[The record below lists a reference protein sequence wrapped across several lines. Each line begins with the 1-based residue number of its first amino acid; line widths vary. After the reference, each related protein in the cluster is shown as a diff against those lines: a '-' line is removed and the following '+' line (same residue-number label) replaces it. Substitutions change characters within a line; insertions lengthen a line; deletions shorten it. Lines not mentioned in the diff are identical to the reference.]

1 MEAHAE
7 VSARLGNLNPM
18 PIPLLAY
25 FVVEALA
32 FFLVA
37 RAIGVGWA
45 LLAIFVLM
53 IAGGAAATMALRGAM
68 MDAVNGR
75 SSVGKL
81 AGDTALLI
89 GGWALS
95 VVPGFVTSLVGLP
108 LVFGPT
114 RGLIRKTMT
123 RRARSAVEN
132 LGVRVYNATP
142 LGQFQTSYGSFTQSG
157 TQPSAP
163 TGADQRQE
171 PVIDADELEQWY
183 RMDGPDGPNTNSQG
197 GAR

>member
-1 MEAHAE
+1 MSPGTLVA
-7 VSARLGNLNPM
+7 M

-25 FVVEALA
+25 FLVEALA

-37 RAIGVGWA
+37 KAIGVGWA

-53 IAGGAAATMALRGAM
+53 IAGGAAASMALRNSLLQA
-68 MDAVNGR
+68 AHGR

-81 AGDTALLI
+81 AGDSALLI
-89 GGWALS
+89 GGWTLS
-95 VVPGFVTSLVGLP
+95 VIPGFVTSLIGLP

-114 RGLIRKTMT
+114 RALIRKTMT
-123 RRARSAVEN
+123 KRARAAVEN
-132 LGVRVYNATP
+132 LGVRVYDATP
-142 LGQFQTSYGSFTQSG
+142 MGQFQTSYGSFKQQG
-157 TQPSAP
+157 DAQP
-163 TGADQRQE
+163 QE

-183 RMDGPDGPNTNSQG
+183 RMDSPERPQDPDGGGGSAG

>member
-1 MEAHAE
+1 
-7 VSARLGNLNPM
+7 M

-25 FVVEALA
+25 FLVEALA

-37 RAIGVGWA
+37 KAIGVGWA

-53 IAGGAAATMALRGAM
+53 IAGGAAASMALRGALI
-68 MDAVNGR
+68 DAVDGR

-95 VVPGFVTSLVGLP
+95 VVPGFVTSLIGLP

-114 RGLIRKTMT
+114 RSIIRKTMT
-123 RRARSAVEN
+123 RRARTAVEN
-132 LGVRVYNATP
+132 LGARVYSATP
-142 LGQFQTSYGSFTQSG
+142 MGQFQTSYGSFTQPNGERKPEQDSH
-157 TQPSAP
+157 
-163 TGADQRQE
+163 D
-171 PVIDADELEQWY
+171 VIDADELEQWY
-183 RMDGPDGPNTNSQG
+183 RMDSAEGPDGPTGTDGTSGTSGSG
-197 GAR
+197 GSDRDR

>member
-1 MEAHAE
+1 
-7 VSARLGNLNPM
+7 M

-25 FVVEALA
+25 FLVEALA

-37 RAIGVGWA
+37 KAIGVGWA
-45 LLAIFVLM
+45 LLAIFLLM
-53 IAGGAAATMALRGAM
+53 IAGGAAASMALRGALL
-68 MDAVNGR
+68 DAVDGR

-89 GGWALS
+89 GGWTLS
-95 VVPGFVTSLVGLP
+95 VVPGFVTSLIGLP

-114 RGLIRKTMT
+114 RNMIRKIMT
-123 RRARSAVEN
+123 KRARAAVEN
-132 LGVRVYNATP
+132 LGVRVYEATP
-142 LGQFQTSYGSFTQSG
+142 MGQFQTSYGSFN
-157 TQPSAP
+157 QPGSEKP
-163 TGADQRQE
+163 QE

-183 RMDGPDGPNTNSQG
+183 RMDSPERPQDPGDSTG

>member
-1 MEAHAE
+1 
-7 VSARLGNLNPM
+7 M

-25 FVVEALA
+25 FLIEALA

-37 RAIGVGWA
+37 KAIGVGWA

-53 IAGGAAATMALRGAM
+53 IAGGAAASMSLRGALL
-68 MDAVNGR
+68 DAVDGR
-75 SSVGKL
+75 SSVSKL

-89 GGWALS
+89 GGWTLS
-95 VVPGFVTSLVGLP
+95 VIPGFVTSLIGLP

-114 RGLIRKTMT
+114 RSIIRKTMT
-123 RRARSAVEN
+123 RRARAAVEN
-132 LGVRVYNATP
+132 LGARVYDATP
-142 LGQFQTSYGSFTQSG
+142 MGQFQTSYGTFTQPGPDPAPHSG
-157 TQPSAP
+157 DSQQQ
-163 TGADQRQE
+163 G

-183 RMDGPDGPNTNSQG
+183 RMDGPDERGGTEGSNDAR